1 MLRKYLKL
9 PSPPREAGASFV
21 LGVVLPAWSP
31 GRPVAG
37 LEERPRPGDL
47 GLPRFGSLELP
58 RSVQGRQHGS
68 SIVWKRK
75 QIATLQC

>member
-9 PSPPREAGASFV
+9 PLPPFV

-37 LEERPRPGDL
+37 LEEHPRPGAAGDL
-47 GLPRFGSLELP
+47 DLSRFGALELP